1 MTDRNEEDAS
11 GLLCPGDALDFLVA
25 QLRHDDDGGLAK
37 LGDLLGSWPLD
48 PRLHFLQGSVLAGL
62 QRYDEGRRAMAR
74 AVEIA
79 PDYALARF
87 QLGFLDLTSGRALDA
102 VAVWT
107 PLVNLPEDEPLR
119 LLAEGLMN
127 LASDRFSSARLLL
140 KRGMELNTANPLLN
154 ADMQLILDQ
163 IADLPDA
170 PTNDDA
176 PTDDD
181 AAPQTG
187 APTQDDVPA
196 SAVDLLLQQSRFKG
210 DSGTRH

>member
-1 MTDRNEEDAS
+1 MKDATGEDTN
-11 GLLCPGDALDFLVA
+11 GLLCPGDTLDALIA
-25 QLRHDDDGGLAK
+25 QLQHDDDGGLAR
-37 LGDLLGSWPLD
+37 LGDLLGAWPLD

-74 AVEIA
+74 AVEIT

-127 LASDRFSSARLLL
+127 LASDRFSEARRLLA
-140 KRGMELNTANPLLN
+140 RGMELNTAVPLVN

-163 IADLPDA
+163 IANLPDA
-170 PTNDDA
+170 APPHGDASPLTPTLED
-176 PTDDD
+176 T
-181 AAPQTG
+181 
-187 APTQDDVPA
+187 PA

>member
-1 MTDRNEEDAS
+1 MIDPDGEDS
-11 GLLCPGDALDFLVA
+11 GGLSCPGDALDALVA

-37 LGDLLGSWPLD
+37 LAELLVSWPLD

-102 VAVWT
+102 IAVWT

-127 LASDRFSSARLLL
+127 LASDRFSEARRLLA
-140 KRGMELNTANPLLN
+140 RGMELNTAVPLIN

-163 IADLPDA
+163 IADLS
-170 PTNDDA
+170 
-176 PTDDD
+176 D
-181 AAPQTG
+181 AAPPADSPPAALPEET
-187 APTQDDVPA
+187 PA

>member
-1 MTDRNEEDAS
+1 MENANGEVSKGDDVND
-11 GLLCPGDALDFLVA
+11 LLCPGDTVDALVT
-25 QLRHDDDGGLAK
+25 QLRHDDDGGLAT
-37 LGDLLGSWPLD
+37 LGELLVSWPLD

-119 LLAEGLMN
+119 LLAEGLIN
-127 LASDRFSSARLLL
+127 LASDRFSEARRLLA
-140 KRGMELNTANPLLN
+140 RGMELNTAVPLIN
-154 ADMQLILDQ
+154 TDMQLILDR

-170 PTNDDA
+170 TPPPEDIPPPPISENT
-176 PTDDD
+176 
-181 AAPQTG
+181 
-187 APTQDDVPA
+187 PA

-210 DSGTRH
+210 DGGTQH

>member
-1 MTDRNEEDAS
+1 MEDTT
-11 GLLCPGDALDFLVA
+11 GLACPDDALDALVA
-25 QLRHDDDGGLAK
+25 ELQHDDDGGLAS
-37 LGDLLGSWPLD
+37 LADLLVSWPLD

-119 LLAEGLMN
+119 LLAEGLMH
-127 LASDRFSSARLLL
+127 LASDRFPEARRLLG
-140 KRGMELNTANPLLN
+140 RGMELNTAVPLIN

-163 IADLPDA
+163 IADLPDSPRA
-170 PTNDDA
+170 DR
-176 PTDDD
+176 
-181 AAPQTG
+181 
-187 APTQDDVPA
+187 DVPPPPPALPEEAPA

>member
-1 MTDRNEEDAS
+1 MEDPN
-11 GLLCPGDALDFLVA
+11 GLLCPGGELDALVA

-37 LGDLLGSWPLD
+37 LCSLLSSWPLD

-127 LASDRFSSARLLL
+127 LASDRFSEARRLLA
-140 KRGMELNTANPLLN
+140 RGMELNTAIPLIN

-170 PTNDDA
+170 EPPSSDA
-176 PTDDD
+176 PPPPISEET
-181 AAPQTG
+181 
-187 APTQDDVPA
+187 PT
-196 SAVDLLLQQSRFKG
+196 SAVGLLLQQSRFKG

>member
-1 MTDRNEEDAS
+1 MKDTNGEDPH
-11 GLLCPGDALDFLVA
+11 GLLCPGDKLDALVA

-37 LGDLLGSWPLD
+37 LGDLLRSWPLD

-119 LLAEGLMN
+119 VLAEGLMN
-127 LASDRFSSARLLL
+127 LASDRFSEARRLLA
-140 KRGMELNTANPLLN
+140 RGMELNTAVPLIN

-163 IADLPDA
+163 IADMPDA
-170 PTNDDA
+170 GASSGDARTQPPTPDD
-176 PTDDD
+176 T
-181 AAPQTG
+181 
-187 APTQDDVPA
+187 PA

>member
-1 MTDRNEEDAS
+1 MEDAD
-11 GLLCPGDALDFLVA
+11 GLLCPGEALDALTT
-25 QLRHDDDGGLAK
+25 QLQHDDEGALAR
-37 LGDLLGSWPLD
+37 LGELLAAWPLD

-87 QLGFLDLTSGRALDA
+87 QLGFLDLTSGRPIDA

-107 PLVNLPEDEPLR
+107 PLVGLPEDEPLR
-119 LLAEGLMN
+119 ILAEGLMN
-127 LASDRFSSARLLL
+127 LVGDRFSEARRLLAL
-140 KRGMELNTANPLLN
+140 GIELNTAVPLIN

-163 IADLPDA
+163 IVDLPDN
-170 PTNDDA
+170 P
-176 PTDDD
+176 
-181 AAPQTG
+181 AAPAHDEG
-187 APTQDDVPA
+187 PGPAHAGEAPA
-196 SAVDLLLQQSRFKG
+196 SAAQLLLQQSLFKG

>member
-1 MTDRNEEDAS
+1 MKDANGEDAN
-11 GLLCPGDALDFLVA
+11 GLLCPGDTLDALVA
-25 QLRHDDDGGLAK
+25 QLRHDDDGGLTK
-37 LGDLLGSWPLD
+37 LGGLLGSWPLD

-62 QRYDEGRRAMAR
+62 QRYDEGRRTMAR

-107 PLVNLPEDEPLR
+107 PLVGLPEDEPLR

-127 LASDRFSSARLLL
+127 LASDRFSEARRLLV
-140 KRGMELNTANPLLN
+140 RGMELNTAIPLIN

-170 PTNDDA
+170 APPPGDA
-176 PTDDD
+176 SQPPPIPDET
-181 AAPQTG
+181 
-187 APTQDDVPA
+187 PA

>member
-1 MTDRNEEDAS
+1 MEDPN
-11 GLLCPGDALDFLVA
+11 GLLCPGDELDALVA

-37 LGDLLGSWPLD
+37 LGGLLRSWPLD
-48 PRLHFLQGSVLAGL
+48 PRLYFLEGSVLAVL

-127 LASDRFSSARLLL
+127 LASDRFSEARRLLA
-140 KRGMELNTANPLLN
+140 RGMELNTAIPLIN

-170 PTNDDA
+170 EPPPGDA
-176 PTDDD
+176 PPPPISEDT
-181 AAPQTG
+181 
-187 APTQDDVPA
+187 PT

>member
-1 MTDRNEEDAS
+1 MEDANGPDADGADPN
-11 GLLCPGDALDFLVA
+11 GLSCPGDELDALVA
-25 QLRHDDDGGLAK
+25 ELRHDDDGGLAK
-37 LGDLLGSWPLD
+37 LGDMLRSWPLD

-62 QRYDEGRRAMAR
+62 QRYDEGRRAIAR

-107 PLVNLPEDEPLR
+107 PLVNLPEDAPLR

-127 LASDRFSSARLLL
+127 LANDHFSEARYLLS
-140 KRGMELNTANPLLN
+140 RGMELNTAIPLVN

-163 IADLPDA
+163 IADLPDSA
-170 PTNDDA
+170 PPPGDA
-176 PTDDD
+176 PPLPIPDEI
-181 AAPQTG
+181 
-187 APTQDDVPA
+187 PT

>member
-1 MTDRNEEDAS
+1 MEDANEPDAKGADPN
-11 GLLCPGDALDFLVA
+11 GLLCPGDQLDGLVA

-37 LGDLLGSWPLD
+37 LGDLLRSWPLD
-48 PRLHFLQGSVLAGL
+48 ARLHFLEGSVLAGL

-127 LASDRFSSARLLL
+127 LATDRFSEARQLLA
-140 KRGMELNTANPLLN
+140 RGMELNTAVPLIN

-170 PTNDDA
+170 AQPPGDA
-176 PTDDD
+176 LPP
-181 AAPQTG
+181 AAAAEET
-187 APTQDDVPA
+187 PA
-196 SAVDLLLQQSRFKG
+196 SAVDLLLQQSRLKG

>member
-1 MTDRNEEDAS
+1 MDDAN
-11 GLLCPGDALDFLVA
+11 GLLCPAEALDALIA
-25 QLRHDDDGGLAK
+25 RLRHDDDGALER
-37 LGDLLGSWPLD
+37 LGELLDAWPLD

-107 PLVNLPEDEPLR
+107 PLVALPEDEPLR

-127 LASDRFSSARLLL
+127 LANDRFSEARKLLA
-140 KRGMELNTANPLLN
+140 RGMELNTAVPLIN

-163 IADLPDA
+163 IADLPDGPSA
-170 PTNDDA
+170 PGGHED
-176 PTDDD
+176 PPP
-181 AAPQTG
+181 APQIENG
-187 APTQDDVPA
+187 PA
-196 SAVDLLLQQSRFKG
+196 SAVHLLLQQSRFKG
-210 DSGTRH
+210 DGGTRH

>member
-1 MTDRNEEDAS
+1 MFDTNEPDAKRDDPN
-11 GLLCPGDALDFLVA
+11 GLLCPGDQLDGLVA
-25 QLRHDDDGGLAK
+25 QLHHDDDGGLAK
-37 LGDLLGSWPLD
+37 LADLLRSWPLD
-48 PRLHFLQGSVLAGL
+48 PRLHFLHGSVLAGL

-127 LASDRFSSARLLL
+127 LASDRFSEARRLLA
-140 KRGMELNTANPLLN
+140 RGMELNTAIPLIN

-170 PTNDDA
+170 ALPPGHAPPPPIPEETPT
-176 PTDDD
+176 
-181 AAPQTG
+181 
-187 APTQDDVPA
+187 
-196 SAVDLLLQQSRFKG
+196 SAVDLLLQQSRLKG
-210 DSGTRH
+210 DSGMRH

>member
-1 MTDRNEEDAS
+1 MKDANGEDAN
-11 GLLCPGDALDFLVA
+11 GLLCPGDTLEALVA

-37 LGDLLGSWPLD
+37 LGGLLGSWPLD

-107 PLVNLPEDEPLR
+107 PLVGLPEDEPLR

-127 LASDRFSSARLLL
+127 LASDRFSEARRLLV
-140 KRGMELNTANPLLN
+140 RGMELNTAIPLIN

-170 PTNDDA
+170 APPPGDA
-176 PTDDD
+176 PPSIPDET
-181 AAPQTG
+181 
-187 APTQDDVPA
+187 PT